1 MTTVGWVTAFID
13 LPPGVHE
20 AGTRFWSAVTAYAVS
35 PARGDEGE
43 FTTLL
48 PPAGD
53 PYLKLQRTGG
63 GDGGEGRGHG
73 GGGAGPG
80 THLDLHVAS
89 PTEAAARAEAL
100 GAVVVHR
107 SEHGYVVLRSP
118 GGFVLCLVHEPL
130 RARPSPT
137 RWPHEHESI
146 VDQLCLDIPSGA
158 YEVECAFWAEL
169 TRWEVRRSV
178 GRPEFRHLVR
188 PDGIPL
194 RLLLQRLD
202 ESASGRVTGHLD
214 LASDDRPTEV
224 ARHRALGA
232 TVVGDHGG
240 GWTTLL
246 DPAGGLYCVTDRDP
260 RTGLGR

>member
-1 MTTVGWVTAFID
+1 MTTVGWVTAFVD

-43 FTTLL
+43 FTTLV
-48 PPAGD
+48 PPVGD
-53 PYLKLQRTGG
+53 PYLKLQRT
-63 GDGGEGRGHG
+63 RG
-73 GGGAGPG
+73 GGGSRGAGGSGPG

-89 PTEAAARAEAL
+89 PIESAAHAEGL
-100 GAVVVHR
+100 GAEVVHR

-130 RARPSPT
+130 GSRPSPT
-137 RWPHEHESI
+137 RWPQQHESI
-146 VDQLCLDIPSGA
+146 VDQVCLDIPPDA
-158 YEVECAFWAEL
+158 YEVECAFWSEL
-169 TRWEVRRSV
+169 TRWPVRRSV
-178 GRPEFRHLVR
+178 SRPEFRHLVR

-202 ESASGRVTGHLD
+202 EASSGPVTGHLD
-214 LASDDRPTEV
+214 LASDDRATEV

-240 GWTTLL
+240 GWTVLR